1 MVKYKPGDR
10 VRILRFSEIDPG
22 MAGGF
27 LHEHDCYG
35 IAASCIDSM
44 ADEREYYTVA
54 YVGCYSL
61 ELEEDECR
69 LAWLP
74 CMLAPHEEE
83 SEEACTDEPDPLF
96 TSLFGMD
103 VEVWR

>member
-1 MVKYKPGDR
+1 MAKYKTGAR
-10 VRILRFSEIDPG
+10 VRILRFSEIDPKR
-22 MAGGF
+22 AGGF

-44 ADEREYYTVA
+44 AAEREYYTVIFVD
-54 YVGCYSL
+54 YYSL

-69 LAWLP
+69 LNWLP
-74 CMLAPHEEE
+74 CMLAPYEEE
-83 SEEACTDEPDPLF
+83 SDEISAEEPGSLF

-103 VEVWR
+103 V